1 VRWYLRYALSLRD
14 VEELLAERG
23 MGHCCTKAKGVLAR
37 HSALVRFFDNNV
49 RAESFNAAL
58 KVERV
63 NRTLVLQP

>member
-37 HSALVRFFDNNV
+37 HSALVRFSIIMCAQN
-49 RAESFNAAL
+49 RSTPRLKLSES
-58 KVERV
+58 
-63 NRTLVLQP
+63 TGP